1 MEIEYVGNGNKEPE
15 ENFILPQTEKAIN
28 QIIDEFSY
36 FFAVC
41 RFVLQVV
48 YIVYLI
54 LRFIYLERFQVYT
67 MSLLGVCFIQFIFLL
82 VSLKRQKKL
91 SRKIVRPVRFAKRLV
106 SLAVAV
112 IMALDIFGAQE
123 VIQRW
128 QAITGVLICL
138 GWILSLAGDVFAATV
153 PRYAR
158 MILTSFKKD
167 IDPQALASRS
177 ISKVKEAAG
186 NMAKRKAVRSWR
198 NLKSWFNDLID
209 P

>member
-1 MEIEYVGNGNKEPE
+1 MEIEYIDKGPSEPE

-28 QIIDEFSY
+28 QIIDEFTY
-36 FFAVC
+36 FFSVC
-41 RFVLQVV
+41 RFFLQVV

-54 LRFIYLERFQVYT
+54 LRFIYLERYQVYT
-67 MSLLGVCFIQFIFLL
+67 MSLLGVCSIQFMFLL
-82 VSLKRQKKL
+82 VSLKQQKKL
-91 SRKIVRPVRFAKRLV
+91 SSRIVRPVRFAKRLV
-106 SLAVAV
+106 SLAVAAIV
-112 IMALDIFGAQE
+112 ALDIFGAAE
-123 VIQRW
+123 TIHRW
-128 QAITGVLICL
+128 QAITAVLICL

-158 MILTSFKKD
+158 MILSSFKKD

-177 ISKVKEAAG
+177 LSKVKEAAG

-198 NLKSWFNDLID
+198 SLKTWFNDLID